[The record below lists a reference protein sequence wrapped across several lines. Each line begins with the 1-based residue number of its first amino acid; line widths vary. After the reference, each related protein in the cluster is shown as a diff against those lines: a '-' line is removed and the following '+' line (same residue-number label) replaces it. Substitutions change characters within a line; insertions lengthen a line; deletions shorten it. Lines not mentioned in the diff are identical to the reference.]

1 MAEVKRGYRKVTAII
16 PVNVYEALVQQANRE
31 DREPGQQVAFLLKRF
46 LTLPPKHPEQGPGIV
61 DEFDANGVWE
71 DSLEHT
77 GVEVEPAPAE
87 VE

>member
-46 LTLPPKHPEQGPGIV
+46 LTLPPKQGPGIV
-61 DEFDANGVWE
+61 DEFDANGAWE
-71 DSLEHT
+71 NGLEEA